1 MQRDTLAGP
10 GTVNLDWSV
19 SKETQ
24 IKEQVRLQFRA
35 EFFNLFNHPNFAL
48 QNANVFAQAA
58 NGGATPNP
66 TFGRVT
72 ATTTNSR
79 QIQFAL
85 KLLF

>member
-1 MQRDTLAGP
+1 LTGP
-10 GTVNLDWSV
+10 GTVNLDGSL

-35 EFFNLFNHPNFAL
+35 EFFNLFNHANFAL
-48 QNANVFAQAA
+48 PNASVFAQAA

-66 TFGRVT
+66 TFGKVN
-72 ATTTNSR
+72 ATTTSSR